1 MSPNSYG
8 ELKQC
13 GANVEIFISHDEGNE
28 ERGMQISLYSKEQ
41 PHRVARDEGAG
52 LCGGCR
58 TSEGGKGR
66 EASRPSG
73 APGTETSPLTFGAS
87 AAQQLPASNSI
98 THF

>member
-28 ERGMQISLYSKEQ
+28 ERGMQIALYSQEQ
-41 PHRVARDEGAG
+41 PHRAARDKDAG

-58 TSEGGKGR
+58 TSEGGRAGR
-66 EASRPSG
+66 PLGPAEHRAPRP
-73 APGTETSPLTFGAS
+73 L
-87 AAQQLPASNSI
+87 
-98 THF
+98 H